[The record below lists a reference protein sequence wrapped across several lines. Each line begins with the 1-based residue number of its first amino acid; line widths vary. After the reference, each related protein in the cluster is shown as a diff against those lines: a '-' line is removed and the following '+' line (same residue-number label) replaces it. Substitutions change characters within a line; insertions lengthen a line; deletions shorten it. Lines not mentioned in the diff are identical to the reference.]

1 METYK
6 TILIL
11 GGGVGGLIT
20 ANLLSKKI
28 PNNHRI
34 ILVDREPN
42 HLFSPSLLWLM
53 TDDRKSENISKPLA
67 RLEKKGIEIIQG
79 EIKHV
84 DIESREIE
92 VNGEKYTA
100 DYLIIALG
108 AELTPEVIPGLS
120 EAGYNF
126 YTLEGA
132 EQFRDEWK
140 KFQSGKLVV
149 ITSTPAY
156 KCPAAPYEAA
166 MLLQHDCQKRK
177 LSDNIEVVLYT
188 AEAGPM
194 GVTGT
199 ENSNAVKQMVE
210 QKGVHYYPEHV
221 IEKVDPSSKNLVF
234 SNGTE
239 VKYDMLIYVP
249 PHKAPEIINSSG
261 LLDST
266 GWVPVDRYTLE
277 TSFDNVYAIGDIT
290 GIPLKVGPLLPM
302 AGVFAH
308 NHAKVVAH
316 NIAVKITGEGT
327 PIQYN
332 GHGEC
337 FIEIGGG
344 KAGFGKGNFYAEPAP
359 MIKMYKPRRYW
370 HWGKIWFEKRWLSKW
385 F

>member
-1 METYK
+1 METSK

-108 AELTPEVIPGLS
+108 AELTPEVVPGLS
-120 EAGYNF
+120 EGGYNF

-194 GVTGT
+194 GVTGA

-210 QKGVHYYPEHV
+210 QKGVLYYPEHV

-266 GWVPVDRYTLE
+266 GWVPVNRYTLE
-277 TSFDNVYAIGDIT
+277 TSFDDVYAIGDIT

-327 PIQYN
+327 PIQYT
-332 GHGEC
+332 GDGEC

-370 HWGKIWFEKRWLSKW
+370 HWGKVWFEKRWLSKW